1 MNPETLE
8 YEIQKL
14 NLLAFPRNELPKC
27 SLTGSTANVQL
38 VTPHCTLFYATE
50 SHAEQAWHGIVKK
63 VSHLIAPLLN
73 TPPIIGTK
81 DERARRTN
89 NIALSKKS
97 LIDFCLAEAQNL
109 LSSEKYQLAIP
120 GAIQSLK
127 FSKELFGDM
136 SVENVEPYL
145 ILAQASLGMHSPR
158 QAEEYLALAKW
169 IVLNDEKCSDRV
181 KSRLH
186 QLLGR
191 LHTAEGK
198 FEDAKTAFASS
209 IFFSA
214 KTYGAEAIATAIGY
228 YNLGDVFIAL
238 GNIESALAFFD
249 KVVDIWY
256 KYLSG
261 LHSQALNKMGGRYVE
276 TPENTTPLGDVVPVD
291 EPTEAQLTDG
301 KNHLLQILDNR
312 QRLLGDNHIAT
323 GEVQYSLGL
332 FEFFILGNEEESAR
346 YMGVALEIYQSQ
358 LGASHAS
365 TLHVSAVLSLVNQQ
379 VMEKEG
385 GVLQSNRMN
394 TQAF

>member
-1 MNPETLE
+1 MNPETQE

-14 NLLAFPRNELPKC
+14 NLLAFPRNEQPKC
-27 SLTGSTANVQL
+27 TLTGMTAHVQL
-38 VTPHCTLFYATE
+38 ITPHCSLYYATE
-50 SHAEQAWHGIVKK
+50 SHAEQAWHGIIKK
-63 VSHLIAPLLN
+63 ISHLIAPLLN
-73 TPPIIGTK
+73 SPPIIGTK
-81 DERARRTN
+81 DERARRSK
-89 NIALSKKS
+89 NISLSKKT
-97 LIDFCLAEAQNL
+97 LIDFCLAESQTL

-120 GAIQSLK
+120 GAIQALK
-127 FSKELFGDM
+127 FSKDLYGDM

-145 ILAQASLGMHSPR
+145 ILAQASLGLHSSR

-169 IVLNDEKCSDRV
+169 IVLNDENCSDRV

-198 FEDAKTAFASS
+198 FEDAKTEFASS
-209 IFFSA
+209 IFYSA
-214 KTYGAEAIATAIGY
+214 RNYGAEAIATAIGY

-261 LHSQALNKMGGRYVE
+261 LHSQALSKMGGRFSE
-276 TPENTTPLGDVVPVD
+276 SQGDGIGDDIPLED
-291 EPTEAQLTDG
+291 PTEAQLTDG
-301 KNHLLQILDNR
+301 RNHLTQILDNR

-323 GEVQYSLGL
+323 GEVQYCLGL

-346 YMGVALEIYQSQ
+346 FIGVAREIYESQ
-358 LGASHAS
+358 LGTTHAS
-365 TLHVSAVLSLVNQQ
+365 TLHVNAVLSLVKQQ
-379 VMEKEG
+379 ILEKEG
-385 GVLQSNRMN
+385 GMYQSGKMASS
-394 TQAF
+394 TTY